1 MESLWLGVE
10 SEGRSREPTRSLSK
24 RWWCVGRRGGAGA
37 GRSGWIL
44 GLVGFPE
51 RLVVGLEERGE
62 RGGEDECQALLG
74 LEVGVWGGA
83 DWASVECRCGCSG
96 PHSSV

>member
-1 MESLWLGVE
+1 MRRPARWSWGWE
-10 SEGRSREPTRSLSK
+10 K
-24 RWWCVGRRGGAGA
+24 RLDSGSGGMVG
-37 GRSGWIL
+37 L
-44 GLVGFPE
+44 TGFPE

-62 RGGEDECQALLG
+62 RGGEDECQALPG